1 MSNIAPLSRH
11 PSHGD
16 RALADI
22 IRDAGI
28 SGAGGAGFPTYP
40 KYAVPL
46 KVHVTNA
53 QESEP
58 GYRCDKWLHETY
70 PQEFAAL
77 YALFLD
83 WGVEKILFGA
93 KLKDRESFRALEDAT
108 GGTFLDCTG
117 KNRHPLDEQEGPYL
131 FAYTDDRYAYGKE
144 GALLMVA
151 AATKV
156 PNGERPNQHGF
167 IVNNSETLWNII
179 VAVRDAKPVCDKL
192 VHIYGESPKH
202 TFVRAPVGTPLAALL
217 DDAGM
222 PLSEVKEKGF
232 ALVDGGPGWFE
243 KIENPESY
251 ALTRRTNSILIIDP
265 AYRDPNGKDVLAK
278 GPNPGYPKE
287 DGPAAEHQPRDLSV
301 QEVWIPLVDNPAF
314 EIVQKAVPSVAPG
327 DKVSR
332 GDVVANAGEA
342 GVSIPA
348 HASISGTVDRVTE
361 SHVVI
366 RSK

>member
-16 RALADI
+16 RPLAEI
-22 IRDAGI
+22 IREAGV

-46 KVHVTNA
+46 KIHVTNA

-70 PQEFAAL
+70 PQEFASL
-77 YALFLD
+77 YASMLE

-93 KLKDRESFRALEDAT
+93 KMKDRESFRALEEAT
-108 GGTFLDCTG
+108 GATFLDCTG
-117 KNRHPLDEQEGPYL
+117 KNRHPLDEQTGAYL

-144 GALLMVA
+144 GALLLVT

-179 VAVRDAKPVCDKL
+179 RAVRDAEPVCDKL
-192 VHIYGESPKH
+192 VHVYGETPKH
-202 TFVRAPVGTPLAALL
+202 TFVRAPVGTPLSVLL
-217 DDAGM
+217 EDAGM
-222 PLSEVKEKGF
+222 PLDQVQAKGF
-232 ALVDGGPGWFE
+232 ALVDGGPGWFD
-243 KIENPESY
+243 KIEDPGSY
-251 ALTRRTNSILIIDP
+251 ALTRRTNSILVIDP

-287 DGPAAEHQPRDLSV
+287 DGPPAEHQPRNV
-301 QEVWIPLVDNPAF
+301 TPQEVWVPLVDNPAF
-314 EIVQKAVPSVAPG
+314 EIVKKATPCVAVG
-327 DKVSR
+327 DKVER
-332 GDVVANAGEA
+332 GDVVAKAAAE

-348 HASISGTVDRVTE
+348 HASISGTVTEVTDR
-361 SHVVI
+361 HVVI
-366 RSK
+366 RAS